1 MVSTADP
8 SWVVG
13 MTARGVCCQ
22 SDDSAEVKTVQ
33 YPLRPI
39 MGMMPQSI
47 RTNATSDRQRSCCVA
62 RGLGFSRAARR
73 DHRPPVRGL
82 AHAT

>member
-22 SDDSAEVKTVQ
+22 SDDSAEVKTV
-33 YPLRPI
+33 PPETHH
-39 MGMMPQSI
+39 GHD
-47 RTNATSDRQRSCCVA
+47 ATVDQDQRYVGPPTLLLC
-62 RGLGFSRAARR
+62 RAGPWVLTGRA
-73 DHRPPVRGL
+73 P
-82 AHAT
+82 